1 MSSIILRLRVILY
14 LIFTFVRDIITSG
27 GKNMDFLQKLDYL
40 MKKNN
45 LNKSSLSKA
54 CDIPYTTI
62 DGWYKKG
69 YEGLKLPTVRKLA
82 DYFNTSLDYWAD
94 DTILEPFPPRTDILS
109 KVDSSEENAKSKK
122 NIEEA
127 VKILDSLTP
136 ELQEYAIQQLKGL
149 LEVQAKTH
157 LSK

>member
-1 MSSIILRLRVILY
+1 MSSIILRLRVILC
-14 LIFTFVRDIITSG
+14 LIFTFARDIITLG

-82 DYFNTSLDYWAD
+82 NYFGTGLDYWAD
-94 DTILEPFPPRTDILS
+94 DTILEPNQTRNDFAIKANVP
-109 KVDSSEENAKSKK
+109 EEEIN
-122 NIEEA
+122 
-127 VKILDSLTP
+127 L
-136 ELQEYAIQQLKGL
+136 L
-149 LEVQAKTH
+149 LETYTKLPEASRKRFISFLEDLTKINQ
-157 LSK
+157 